1 MRLVCVS
8 WKWCYVIIQ
17 LYSFSTLC
25 MYVCTFHTCV
35 YISGLVFDESQGP
48 DVTLI
53 PEKQK
58 PKVSLSQD
66 PKQAKV
72 YYGESYSRI
81 DHCSYKSQIHI
92 YTTYIHLNSLLHT

>member
-1 MRLVCVS
+1 
-8 WKWCYVIIQ
+8 
-17 LYSFSTLC
+17 

-48 DVTLI
+48 DATLI

-58 PKVSLSQD
+58 PKVALSQD

-72 YYGESYSRI
+72 RI
-81 DHCSYKSQIHI
+81 WRIIH
-92 YTTYIHLNSLLHT
+92 TYRAL